1 MGSDSKT
8 FTLTR
13 ATEYNYFLFVAKI
26 AKIKG
31 CATNYRRN
39 PGAEVGEGG
48 RPNLENQ

>member
-8 FTLTR
+8 FTLTK
-13 ATEYNYFLFVAKI
+13 ATEYNYFLFITKI

-31 CATNYRRN
+31 CATATEGIQELRL
-39 PGAEVGEGG
+39 GEGR